1 MFQANTENG
10 YLIRVPKSFG
20 CYKCID
26 VLGCGSTSIV
36 VLVEDRNTGKR
47 YSAKII
53 AIADIEKRKLLHSIE
68 KEIAVLQEVDHPNII
83 KIRESFEIKN
93 DKEEEFIVI
102 IMEFCAKG
110 DLLTLAT
117 HHKIKNDKQ
126 MKSILLGFLESIRY
140 LHNRGITHGDI
151 KSENILLSA
160 NNVAKLCDFG
170 YCRTTFLAGDES
182 KNGTLYYAAPELF
195 RKGQFDPFKTD
206 IYAIGITLYSLFEL
220 QFPFKDGD
228 QNFIVRQIVTN
239 QLSFRYGMNKKLK
252 NLILKC
258 TNKDPLCRPT
268 IDDVIND
275 EFFDIDGKRIS
286 KKNNNYAQVEMFNM
300 KFFQN
305 SLSNQEKQKQDSQVL
320 DTYDSSL
327 RI

>member
-10 YLIRVPKSFG
+10 FLIRIPKEFG
-20 CYKCID
+20 CYTCID

-36 VLVEDRNTGKR
+36 VLVEEKNTKKR

-53 AIADIEKRKLLHSIE
+53 AVADVEPRKLLHSID

-83 KIRESFEIKN
+83 KIRGSFEIRN

-102 IMEFCAKG
+102 IMEYCGKG
-110 DLLTLAT
+110 DLLTLAI
-117 HHKIKNDKQ
+117 HHKIRSENQ
-126 MKSILLGFLESIRY
+126 MKMILLGFLQSIKY
-140 LHNRGITHGDI
+140 LHGRGISHGDI
-151 KSENILLSA
+151 KSENILINSK
-160 NNVAKLCDFG
+160 NIAKLCDFG
-170 YCRTTFLAGDES
+170 YCRTTFMAGDES

-195 RKGQFDPFKTD
+195 RKGSFDPFKTD

-228 QNFIVRQIVTN
+228 QHYIVRQIVSN
-239 QLSFRYGMNKKLK
+239 QLSFRSGMNKKLK

-268 IDDVIND
+268 IDDIIND
-275 EFFDIDGKRIS
+275 EYFDIEGKNLA
-286 KKNNNYAQVEMFNM
+286 KKNNNSIQKDLFF
-300 KFFQN
+300 KSFQN
-305 SLSNQEKQKQDSQVL
+305 SLSNQEKDNNQPQILGS
-320 DTYDSSL
+320 YDPNNKL
-327 RI
+327 